1 MADTLGT
8 IPVAFT
14 DNAIALST
22 LILNNLD
29 HTYFL
34 PTQSIPVNP
43 TTVNH
48 NDSGASL
55 WMIHGCVSVGGL
67 NRTTGFYNINAL
79 FVLPDGNRHIL
90 ASQEGNYS
98 IFYTITS
105 TSITIVGQ
113 TNGNYNSAN
122 LMFTALY
129 V

>member
-8 IPVAFT
+8 LPVAFT

-34 PTQSIPVNP
+34 PTQSNP
-43 TTVNH
+43 TAATTVNH
-48 NDSGASL
+48 NDSNASL
-55 WMIHGCVSVGGL
+55 WMIHGCISVGGL

-79 FVLPDGNRHIL
+79 FVLPDGNQHIL

-98 IFYTITS
+98 IYYTITS
-105 TSITIVGQ
+105 TNITVKGQ
-113 TNGNYNSAN
+113 SVGNYNSAN

-129 V
+129 I